1 MALVQWYPHRELD
14 SLRRQVDR
22 LLDTPLFDAVWDQER
37 PTIVPPAELEETP
50 EALVLRIELPGFD
63 KQDLSI
69 EVTPQAVAVSG
80 DRKAQP
86 RASDNGLYRS
96 EFRYGAF
103 QRTIPLPKRIKNAEA
118 AAAYDNGIL
127 TLTLPKVDEERNTVV
142 KVNLGA

>member
-37 PTIVPPAELEETP
+37 PAIVPPAELEETP

-69 EVTPQAVAVSG
+69 EVTPQAVSISG
-80 DRKAQP
+80 DRKAP
-86 RASDNGLYRS
+86 TRISDNGIYRS
-96 EFRYGAF
+96 EFRYGTF
-103 QRTIPLPKRIKNAEA
+103 QRTIPLPKRVKNSEA
-118 AAAYDNGIL
+118 SAAYEQGIL

-142 KVNLGA
+142 KVNLGS